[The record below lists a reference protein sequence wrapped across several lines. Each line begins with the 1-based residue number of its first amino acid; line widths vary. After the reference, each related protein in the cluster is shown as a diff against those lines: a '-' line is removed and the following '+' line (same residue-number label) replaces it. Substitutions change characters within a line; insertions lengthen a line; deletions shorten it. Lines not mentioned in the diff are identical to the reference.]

1 MAFSRIWVTGAQGSL
16 GQDLIPF
23 LQAKGY
29 KVEGSTS
36 KTLNLLEPQ
45 EAITKKMAVF
55 APEIIIHTAAMT
67 QVDKAQLEPDL
78 AMAIN
83 KDGTQKIALAAN
95 ELGAILCYV
104 STDYV
109 FDGQTQTPYT
119 TESKPNP
126 INTYG
131 LSKYYGELMVQ
142 ELCDPF
148 YIVRTS
154 WLYGVNGNNFVQF
167 VLDSARQGRSVSIVN
182 DQWGSPTWT
191 GSLCHLLEQVI
202 TSGGF
207 GIYHGCDQGVITRY
221 DQALHICKAAGL
233 SADHIKPVSNKVF
246 EQPAPRPTFTALNP
260 SPLAVPHW
268 ETAFE
273 AFLTQYFERHN
284 HQAKLI
290 EKPVS

>member
-1 MAFSRIWVTGAQGSL
+1 MGFSRIWVTGAQGSL
-16 GQDLIPF
+16 GQELIPF
-23 LQAKGY
+23 LKAKGY
-29 KVEGSTS
+29 QVEGSTS
-36 KTLNLLEPQ
+36 QSLNLLEPQ
-45 EAITKKMAVF
+45 EAITRKIASF

-83 KDGTQKIALAAN
+83 KVGTQKIALAAN
-95 ELGAILCYV
+95 DVGAILCYV

-109 FDGQTQTPYT
+109 FDGQTQTPYGT
-119 TESKPNP
+119 DVKPNP

-131 LSKYYGELMVQ
+131 WSKYYGELMVQ
-142 ELCDPF
+142 ELCDTF

-167 VLDSARQGRSVSIVN
+167 VLDAARQGRSVNIVN

-191 GSLCHLLEQVI
+191 GSLCHNIEKIV

-207 GIYHGCDQGVITRY
+207 GLYHGSDSGVITRY

-233 SADHIKPVSNKVF
+233 SADCIKPVSNAVF
-246 EQPAPRPTFTALNP
+246 EQPAPRPTFTALDP
-260 SPLAVPHW
+260 TPLSVPRW

-273 AFLTQYFERHN
+273 AFLTQYFERQTQSAATH
-284 HQAKLI
+284 
-290 EKPVS
+290 S